1 MHAVPA
7 LRQHSTARQAAKQRH
22 ADLRGEPS
30 HANAASGSSSTER
43 LPPTAVKRISDVLA
57 LAEQT
62 PVLASRE
69 EVVRVATKIASAKRE
84 LMFSTVSMDRPQ
96 YQLVFLRQWLGH
108 LGARLQHAH
117 TQHTHTH
124 CTHTHTPMHTHTH
137 THCTHTHVH
146 TPAGARARNVLLV
159 GANEATC
166 TVARQAAVACFVDG
180 ASPKQVGKQNG
191 FGTQVVT
198 KWWYAM
204 VLSQAGFHLLFS
216 DPDIVWL
223 KDPFQHWDRSFD
235 FQVRAPT
242 LPVPL
247 PQP

>member
-1 MHAVPA
+1 MHPVPT

-108 LGARLQHAH
+108 LGTRIQHAH
-117 TQHTHTH
+117 AHTACTRACAHTHCARTHTH
-124 CTHTHTPMHTHTH
+124 ARMYTHLQAVITE
-137 THCTHTHVH
+137 
-146 TPAGARARNVLLV
+146 LK
-159 GANEATC
+159 
-166 TVARQAAVACFVDG
+166 VAV
-180 ASPKQVGKQNG
+180 
-191 FGTQVVT
+191 
-198 KWWYAM
+198 
-204 VLSQAGFHLLFS
+204 
-216 DPDIVWL
+216 VWL
-223 KDPFQHWDRSFD
+223 REPSLN
-235 FQVRAPT
+235 PG
-242 LPVPL
+242 P
-247 PQP
+247 